1 MVTNMTKAIQQI
13 MLGTVTKN
21 EKQAAESLKRIKAA
35 GYDGIE
41 LNGFMIKPTSFL
53 VRMLTKA
60 AGMPVGKGG
69 DYDWN
74 ALVKEA
80 GLAVTSI
87 HEDLGTIKRE
97 PETVIREA
105 EKFGI
110 KYVVITGMYR
120 FDYSDKNAVLG
131 LCQDLNASGKI
142 LKEAGVELLYHNH
155 NCEFLKVEP
164 GKTAYDLISVYKPK
178 LKWVNIDSLA
188 PNALMKQQLMS
199 LNYELVKP
207 EYTYGESRIDFY
219 MERDGERFLTE
230 VKGCTLADDLHLGIG
245 LFPDAPTERGVKHL
259 HELTKAAKEG
269 YHCSIA
275 FVIQMNGIHRVM
287 PNEAAQP
294 EFKEAL
300 VKAAKEGVQIVCYS
314 CHVEADSIK
323 ITGVVED
330 TSRFVEAQR
339 RKSE

>member
-1 MVTNMTKAIQQI
+1 

-110 KYVVITGMYR
+110 KYVVITGMYH

-164 GKTAYDLISVYKPK
+164 GKTAYDLILSETDASC
-178 LKWVNIDSLA
+178 VNFELDSYWPTEA
-188 PNALMKQQLMS
+188 GVNALELMRKLDTRMKLYHINDRGTRLSKPAMTPILKS
-199 LNYELVKP
+199 DSMELGYGNMDLVSMVTQAQKVKVDAVIL
-207 EYTYGESRIDFY
+207 ESHKNWVDNSPLKS
-219 MERDGERFLTE
+219 MELSAEF
-230 VKGCTLADDLHLGIG
+230 
-245 LFPDAPTERGVKHL
+245 
-259 HELTKAAKEG
+259 
-269 YHCSIA
+269 
-275 FVIQMNGIHRVM
+275 MNQYVR
-287 PNEAAQP
+287 
-294 EFKEAL
+294 
-300 VKAAKEGVQIVCYS
+300 
-314 CHVEADSIK
+314 
-323 ITGVVED
+323 
-330 TSRFVEAQR
+330 
-339 RKSE
+339 